1 MEITVTLDGDV
12 AAYLQKQA
20 GLRGTS
26 LDEVVNEALS
36 RYVSQAIAET
46 PRRPYRVQTF
56 SSEFAAD
63 LDLSDPKAIKNLLA
77 DLDDE
82 HFLNVQRYGAGDP
95 ERADS

>member
-12 AAYLQKQA
+12 VAYFREQA
-20 GLRGTS
+20 RLLRVS
-26 LDEVVNEALS
+26 FDDVVNEELH
-36 RYVSQAIAET
+36 RLMSQAIAKA
-46 PRRPYRVQTF
+46 PRPPYRVRTF

-63 LDLSDPKAIKNLLA
+63 LDLSDPRAIGNLLT

-95 ERADS
+95 QSIR